1 MDKEAAAQQIAA
13 ITKSLE
19 DVQKDLRFYVSAI
32 ENGTG
37 TDLESIGEVSS
48 THTNLIASVR
58 NLNRSARGP
67 VDMVFAQIEAVC
79 LCSPVE
85 MRSVGMNFEIDKRI
99 GSIHRCSSSAG
110 RDGDLRST
118 AA

>member
-1 MDKEAAAQQIAA
+1 MDKEAAAQQITA

-19 DVQKDLRFYVSAI
+19 DAQKDLRLYASAI
-32 ENGTG
+32 ENGSG
-37 TDLESIGEVSS
+37 TDLESIGKVSS

-58 NLNRSARGP
+58 SLNRSARGP

-79 LCSPVE
+79 FCSPVE
-85 MRSVGMNFEIDKRI
+85 MKSGGMKFEIDRRI
-99 GSIHRCSSSAG
+99 GSIHRCSSSVG